1 MQDLT
6 VVRTLPL
13 QEAIVAGPAS
23 TFRYITA
30 DDNAGVRVGVTEFA
44 VGEYEMD
51 LTYSEGL
58 YILEGEISLE
68 ADGRIHALKA
78 GDFLWMPAN
87 RKITYRAK
95 KACKFLYVI
104 PSA

>member
-1 MQDLT
+1 MTDLS

-13 QEAIVAGPAS
+13 QEALVFGPAKA
-23 TFRYITA
+23 FRIITA
-30 DDNAGVRVGVTEFA
+30 DDNAGIRVGVTEFA

-68 ADGRIHALKA
+68 ADGKAHSLKA

-95 KACKFLYVI
+95 QACKFLYVI
-104 PSA
+104 PSP